1 MLDPSTAD
9 VTARAVECLGQMGW
23 PATHPVLARA
33 KAFLRHDQTEDGSWF
48 GRWGVNHIYGTSGVL
63 RAAETIGMS
72 REPECQRAADW
83 LRSVQNADGGFGE
96 SVLSYHD
103 ESHKAKGKSTASQT
117 AWGLIGLLA
126 AVGPNDPAVVRAV
139 EWLVDHQNPDGTW
152 DEDEFT
158 GTGFPC
164 VFYLKYH
171 LYRNS
176 FPLYA
181 LARYDNMCKGRQ
193 RFVAV
198 RVPPEEIQHPNGNW
212 G

>member
-1 MLDPSTAD
+1 
-9 VTARAVECLGQMGW
+9 
-23 PATHPVLARA
+23 
-33 KAFLRHDQTEDGSWF
+33 
-48 GRWGVNHIYGTSGVL
+48 
-63 RAAETIGMS
+63 
-72 REPECQRAADW
+72 

-96 SVLSYHD
+96 SVLSYYD
-103 ESHKAKGKSTASQT
+103 PAMKGKGKCTASQT

-126 AVGPNDPAVVRAV
+126 TVGPDDPSVERAV
-139 EWLVDHQNPDGTW
+139 AWLLEQQNPDGTW
-152 DEDEFT
+152 DEPEFT

-181 LARYDNMCKGRQ
+181 LARYDNMRKGRKNFTGMQ
-193 RFVAV
+193 IPA
-198 RVPPEEIQHPNGNW
+198 EELQHLIGRKNGGN